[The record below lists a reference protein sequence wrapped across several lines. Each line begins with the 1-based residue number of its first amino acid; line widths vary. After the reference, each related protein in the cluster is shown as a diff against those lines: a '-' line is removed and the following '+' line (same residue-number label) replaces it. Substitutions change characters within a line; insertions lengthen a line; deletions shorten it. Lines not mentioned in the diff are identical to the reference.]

1 VSEIMTHFD
10 LVSNKI
16 RSFFCTF
23 FIPFL
28 YLIKILFKN
37 KYHYYLLM
45 MYYASLLCSLGFL
58 YIYRNDLTNYM
69 KNSVLDKLILLK
81 INIVEKYKTLLVS
94 NNQQVV
100 NVWVI
105 TNNTLINITKF
116 FNIHNLDIVNEIN
129 EMINNNSIIIVEY
142 SVQNKTYKVAFENTY
157 LGDLKNIFPLKK
169 INGIS
174 QYPFLS
180 AKLEYNNQKT
190 DILDILKQ
198 YSGINNNFYSDIKN
212 TILTPEVLVNN
223 NKLVYTKGEKIT
235 ILDNNF
241 NNKVVEDGSTD
252 IL

>member
-1 VSEIMTHFD
+1 
-10 LVSNKI
+10 
-16 RSFFCTF
+16 
-23 FIPFL
+23 
-28 YLIKILFKN
+28 
-37 KYHYYLLM
+37 M

-69 KNSVLDKLILLK
+69 KDSVLDKLILLI
-81 INIVEKYKTLLVS
+81 INIAEKYKTLIIN
-94 NNQQVV
+94 NNQKVV

-105 TNNTLINITKF
+105 TNNKLINITRF
-116 FNIHNLDIVNEIN
+116 FTIHNLDIVNEIN
-129 EMINNNSIIIVEY
+129 EIINNNNIIIVEY

-180 AKLEYNNQKT
+180 VTLESSDQKT
-190 DILDILKQ
+190 DILNILKQ

-241 NNKVVEDGSTD
+241 NNKVVDGSTK